1 MEEMNIKIIEMV
13 VLGKGNSETKAE
25 RRSLSLKGMDI
36 KDAKELR

>member
-1 MEEMNIKIIEMV
+1 MNIKIIETV
-13 VLGKGNSETKAE
+13 VLGDGNPETKAE